1 MVKNIVIL
9 FVLTFFSINVNSE
22 ATNKDDLQ
30 YTESTEEL
38 LVREVTID
46 TENHPGNKLYEKNGT
61 SSFIFLLE

>member
-9 FVLTFFSINVNSE
+9 FVLACFSINVNSE
-22 ATNKDDLQ
+22 ATNKDELQ

-46 TENHPGNKLYEKNGT
+46 TANG
-61 SSFIFLLE
+61 